1 MRDLCLTLNQWLTWP
16 ATPSASFGLI
26 HTHQALEKDLEDLK
40 VQVVAAEGLQEELEG
55 AQAQLAAARSQQQQL
70 QQELEQT
77 RSKVSQL
84 EYELHG
90 EPCVL
95 VCVLGPVASPPTASP
110 SRPHV
115 SRHLQHPANRQ
126 AGCFVCA

>member
-16 ATPSASFGLI
+16 VTPSASFGLI

-40 VQVVAAEGLQEELEG
+40 AQVVAAEGLQDELEG

-77 RSKVSQL
+77 RGKVSQL

-90 EPCVL
+90 EPHGCV
-95 VCVLGPVASPPTASP
+95 
-110 SRPHV
+110 
-115 SRHLQHPANRQ
+115 
-126 AGCFVCA
+126 